1 VVNRNIVSGS
11 MKILNSTFR
20 APLSRHARCT
30 KRYVTSGISSGPPMQ
45 WDKAEAPDDVQPGYG
60 CVPADTAH
68 HEDIFYYHTDHLG
81 STSYITDAKAN
92 VALFDA
98 YLTYGEL
105 LVDEHSSSEEM
116 PYKFNGK
123 ELDQETRLCYYGA
136 RYMNSR
142 TNLWYGVDRLKENYP
157 ELGSYTYCADNP
169 VKLVDPDGNIALIDN
184 AIGVLIGASLEITT
198 QMVANL
204 VVGNSITDINWGKV
218 AVATIEGAI
227 TSGASNTVCFVAKI
241 SVAANSVMDNYDKGI
256 IEIVKGTAVNLA
268 AGAVGSKASKLAK
281 GFGNKT
287 TEKIS
292 NKMISSKTSLT
303 KTGKKITKV
312 NNKRAKTITT
322 NIQQAQKAVAKEVKK
337 SPQTAAD
344 KIVSNVIESQGETN
358 KNNKTDKR

>member
-1 VVNRNIVSGS
+1 

-20 APLSRHARCT
+20 TPLSRHARCT
-30 KRYVTSGISSGPPMQ
+30 KRYVTSGISPGPPVQ
-45 WDKAEAPDDVQPGYG
+45 WDKAEDSDDVQPGYG
-60 CVPADTAH
+60 CVPTDTTY
-68 HEDIFYYHTDHLG
+68 HEDIFFYHSDHLG
-81 STSYITDAKAN
+81 STSYITDAKGN
-92 VALFDA
+92 VAQFDA
-98 YLTYGEL
+98 YPPYGEL
-105 LVDEHSSSEEM
+105 LVDEHSSTEEM

-123 ELDQETRLCYYGA
+123 EFDEETGLYYYGS
-136 RYMNSR
+136 RYMNPR
-142 TNLWYGVDRLKENYP
+142 TSLWYGVDRLKENYP
-157 ELGSYTYCADNP
+157 ELGSYTYCADNL
-169 VKLVDPDGNIALIDN
+169 VKFVNPDGNIALIDN
-184 AIGVLIGASLEITT
+184 AIGALIGASLEITT

-204 VVGNSITDINWGKV
+204 VVGNGITDINWGKV
-218 AVATIEGAI
+218 AVATIEGTI
-227 TSGASNTVCFVAKI
+227 TSGASNTVRFVTKT
-241 SVAANSVMDNYDKGI
+241 SVAANSLMDNYDKGI

-268 AGAVGSKASKLAK
+268 AGAVGSKTSKITK

-322 NIQQAQKAVAKEVKK
+322 TIQQAQKAVAKEVKK

>member
-1 VVNRNIVSGS
+1 MVSRNIVSGC

-20 APLSRHARCT
+20 TPLSRHERCP
-30 KRYVTSGISSGPPMQ
+30 KRNDVLGTPPDPPVP

-68 HEDIFYYHTDHLG
+68 HEDIFFYHSDHLG

-92 VALFDA
+92 VAQFEA
-98 YLTYGEL
+98 YLPYDEL

-116 PYKFNGK
+116 PYKFNGNEFDEET
-123 ELDQETRLCYYGA
+123 ELYYNGA
-136 RYMNSR
+136 KYMNPR
-142 TNLWYGVDRLKENYP
+142 TNLWYGVDGLKENYP
-157 ELGSYTYCADNP
+157 ELGSYTHCADNL
-169 VKLVDPDGNIALIDN
+169 VKFIDPDGYIALIDN
-184 AIGVLIGASLEITT
+184 AIGALIGAGIEITT

-204 VVGNSITDINWGKV
+204 VVGNGITDVNWGKV
-218 AVATIEGAI
+218 AVATIDGAI

-241 SVAANSVMDNYDKGI
+241 SVAANSVMDNYDKGF
-256 IEIVKGTAVNLA
+256 IEIAKGTTINLA
-268 AGAVGSKASKLAK
+268 SGAVGSKASKLAK
-281 GFGNKT
+281 RFGNKT

-303 KTGKKITKV
+303 KTVKKITKV
-312 NNKRAKTITT
+312 NNKRAKTIAT
-322 NIQQAQKAVAKEVKK
+322 NIQQTQKAVAKEVKK

>member
-1 VVNRNIVSGS
+1 MVNRNIVSGS

-20 APLSRHARCT
+20 TPLSRHERSP

-68 HEDIFYYHTDHLG
+68 HEDIFYYHTD
-81 STSYITDAKAN
+81 
-92 VALFDA
+92 VAQFDA
-98 YLTYGEL
+98 YLPYDEL
-105 LVDEHSSSEEM
+105 LVDEHSSSEDM

-123 ELDQETRLCYYGA
+123 ELDQETGLYYYGV
-136 RYMNSR
+136 RYMNPKTS
-142 TNLWYGVDRLKENYP
+142 LWYGVDRLKENYP

-169 VKLVDPDGNIALIDN
+169 VKFVVPDGNTALIDN
-184 AIGVLIGASLEITT
+184 AIDVLIGASLEITT

-204 VVGNSITDINWGKV
+204 VVGNGITDINWGKV
-218 AVATIEGAI
+218 AVATIDGAI
-227 TSGASNTVCFVAKI
+227 TSGASNTVRFVAKI
-241 SVAANSVMDNYDKGI
+241 SVAANSLMDNYDKGI

-287 TEKIS
+287 TEEIS

-303 KTGKKITKV
+303 KTVKKITKV
-312 NNKRAKTITT
+312 NNKRAKTIAT

>member
-1 VVNRNIVSGS
+1 

-20 APLSRHARCT
+20 APLSRHERCP
-30 KRYVTSGISSGPPMQ
+30 KRNAVLGTPPGPPMQ

-142 TNLWYGVDRLKENYP
+142 TSLWYGVDGLKENYP
-157 ELGSYTYCADNP
+157 ELGSYTHCADNL
-169 VKLVDPDGNIALIDN
+169 VKFIDPDGYIALIDN
-184 AIGVLIGASLEITT
+184 AIGALIGAGIEITT

-204 VVGNSITDINWGKV
+204 VVGNGITDVNWGKV
-218 AVATIEGAI
+218 AVATIDGAI
-227 TSGASNTVCFVAKI
+227 TSGASNTVRFVAKI
-241 SVAANSVMDNYDKGI
+241 SVAANSVMDNYDKGF
-256 IEIVKGTAVNLA
+256 IEIAKGTTINLA
-268 AGAVGSKASKLAK
+268 SGAVGSKASKLAK
-281 GFGNKT
+281 RFGNKT
-287 TEKIS
+287 TEKTS

-322 NIQQAQKAVAKEVKK
+322 NIQQTQKAVAKEVKK

>member
-1 VVNRNIVSGS
+1 
-11 MKILNSTFR
+11 
-20 APLSRHARCT
+20 
-30 KRYVTSGISSGPPMQ
+30 
-45 WDKAEAPDDVQPGYG
+45 
-60 CVPADTAH
+60 
-68 HEDIFYYHTDHLG
+68 
-81 STSYITDAKAN
+81 
-92 VALFDA
+92 
-98 YLTYGEL
+98 
-105 LVDEHSSSEEM
+105 M

-142 TNLWYGVDRLKENYP
+142 TSLWYGVDRLKENYP

-227 TSGASNTVCFVAKI
+227 TSGASNTVRFVAKT
-241 SVAANSVMDNYDKGI
+241 SVAANSNMDNYDKEF

-287 TEKIS
+287 TE
-292 NKMISSKTSLT
+292 
-303 KTGKKITKV
+303 
-312 NNKRAKTITT
+312 
-322 NIQQAQKAVAKEVKK
+322 
-337 SPQTAAD
+337 
-344 KIVSNVIESQGETN
+344 
-358 KNNKTDKR
+358 